1 MVAEP
6 KELTAEGKPLPYT
19 AAWHHRHLY
28 NPRSVSEDSNMPPY
42 RFLYEKRR
50 IAGAA
55 SPEAL
60 NFVGDSGEKP
70 ETGWEIVPS
79 YDAQCLVAYLMTRDQ
94 SHPLKEAKSPATIAP
109 APGKEAKK

>member
-6 KELTAEGKPLPYT
+6 KELTADGKPLPYT

-50 IAGAA
+50 IAGVA

-60 NFVGDSGEKP
+60 NFVGDTDEKP
-70 ETGWEIVPS
+70 EAGWEIVPS
-79 YDAQCLVAYLMTRDQ
+79 YDAKCLVAYLMTRDQ